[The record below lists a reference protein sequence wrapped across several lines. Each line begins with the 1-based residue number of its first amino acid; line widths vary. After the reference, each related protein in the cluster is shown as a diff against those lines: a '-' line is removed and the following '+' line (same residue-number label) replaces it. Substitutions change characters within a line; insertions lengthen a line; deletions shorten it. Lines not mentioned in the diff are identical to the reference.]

1 MRRPPRLILVA
12 ATALSLALPAVAA
25 AADHRDG
32 ASVKTNGALDINDV
46 YVFEG
51 ADPANTVLTYTV
63 NPAAGVLSGTSFD
76 PAGQYVINVDTSG
89 DTVPENVY
97 VFDFESVAGGVQAYT
112 VALDGAPFATGTT
125 ETAATVSTGGQV
137 FAGLVDDPFYFDLDG
152 FNHFKAELLA
162 GNGIDLSKICT
173 DADPDV
179 NFFAGFNAS
188 AVVIE
193 VPDADLGGGAINVW
207 GQTTAGGTQFDRMG
221 KPGINT
227 VFLHTDAAKDGYNV
241 ADPADD
247 EADYTGDVA
256 GTISLIRQELGDDMA
271 TADAYG
277 EMIAGL
283 LLPDVLSY
291 DVTTAADYGAP
302 LNGRALADD
311 VIDISYGVV
320 TDGDLA
326 SDCVASDSTF
336 RSNFPYYGVANA
348 AAASPT
354 PAPTPAPSPAPTGS
368 PAQSM
373 VPNTASSPVGSDT
386 PTLTWLVAAS
396 LLLLAGG
403 AALVIAEGNRRR
415 R

>member
-1 MRRPPRLILVA
+1 MRRPVRLILVA

-51 ADPANTVLTYTV
+51 ADAANTVLTYTV

-76 PAGQYVINVDTSG
+76 PAGQYIINVDTSG
-89 DTVPENVY
+89 DTVPENTY
-97 VFDFESVAGGVQAYT
+97 VFDFEAVAAGVQAYT
-112 VALDGAPFATGTT
+112 VTLDGAPFATGTT
-125 ETAATVSTGGQV
+125 GTAATVAAGGQV

-162 GNGIDLSKICT
+162 GNGIDLSMIC

-188 AVVIE
+188 AIVIE

-207 GQTTAGGTQFDRMG
+207 GQTMAGGTQFDRMG

-227 VFLHTDAAKDGYNV
+227 VFLHTDATKDGYNI

-247 EADYTGDVA
+247 VADYTDDVA

-277 EMIAGL
+277 ATVAGL
-283 LLPDVLSY
+283 LLPDVLGY

-311 VIDISYGVV
+311 VIDISYSVV

-336 RSNFPYYGVANA
+336 RSSFPYYGVANA
-348 AAASPT
+348 AAA
-354 PAPTPAPSPAPTGS
+354 APLSTGS
-368 PAQSM
+368 PAASM
-373 VPNTASSPVGSDT
+373 VPNTASTQAVSST
-386 PTLTWLVAAS
+386 PALAWMVAAS
-396 LLLLAGG
+396 LLVLAGG
-403 AALVIAEGNRRR
+403 AALVIVEGSRRR

>member
-1 MRRPPRLILVA
+1 MSARRLTPLRIGLGLILLGSSGGA
-12 ATALSLALPAVAA
+12 LALGLMGNDSGVTAA
-25 AADHRDG
+25 A
-32 ASVKTNGALDINDV
+32 
-46 YVFEG
+46 
-51 ADPANTVLTYTV
+51 P
-63 NPAAGVLSGTSFD
+63 TS
-76 PAGQYVINVDTSG
+76 
-89 DTVPENVY
+89 
-97 VFDFESVAGGVQAYT
+97 
-112 VALDGAPFATGTT
+112 
-125 ETAATVSTGGQV
+125 
-137 FAGLVDDPFYFDLDG
+137 FYFDLDG

-162 GNGIDLSKICT
+162 GNGIDLSMIC

-193 VPDADLGGGAINVW
+193 VPDSDLGGGAINVW
-207 GQTTAGGTQFDRMG
+207 GQTMAGGARFDRMG

-227 VFLHTDAAKDGYNV
+227 VFLHTDATKDGYNV
-241 ADPADD
+241 ADPANDVA
-247 EADYTGDVA
+247 EYTDDVA

-277 EMIAGL
+277 DTIAGL
-283 LLPDVLSY
+283 LLPDVLGY

-326 SDCVASDSTF
+326 SDCVASDSSF
-336 RSNFPYYGVANA
+336 RSSFPYYGVANA
-348 AAASPT
+348 AAAPPSPT
-354 PAPTPAPSPAPTGS
+354 ASPA
-368 PAQSM
+368 ASM
-373 VPNTASSPVGSDT
+373 VPNTASPQVVSTTPV
-386 PTLTWLVAAS
+386 LTWMVAAS

-403 AALVIAEGNRRR
+403 AALVVAEGNRRR